1 MSDDATHP
9 STDTAS
15 KSSRGQSP
23 YVLGEKVGRILW
35 SAVQSTL
42 FAWSFHNWYGVRRFI
57 LRLFGSH
64 IAHNVRIRRT
74 VRIEIPWNLTIGDDS
89 SIGDRAILYCLGPV
103 AIGDRVS
110 ISQGAHLCAGT
121 HDYRDR
127 RMTLRRSSIVIGDDV
142 WIAADAFVGPDITI
156 GNGAILGA
164 CGVAMNNL
172 EPWMIYHGNPAVA
185 VKPRP
190 AMRD

>member
-1 MSDDATHP
+1 MSEPATH
-9 STDTAS
+9 SLADTAS
-15 KSSRGQSP
+15 NSSRGQSP
-23 YVLGEKVGRILW
+23 YGFGEKFRRMLW
-35 SAVQSTL
+35 SVVQSTL
-42 FAWSFHNWYGVRRFI
+42 FAWSFHNWYRFRRF
-57 LRLFGSH
+57 LVRAFGGR
-64 IAHNVRIRRT
+64 IAHSARIRRT
-74 VRIEIPWNLTIGDDS
+74 VRIEIPWNLTVGDES

-103 AIGDRVS
+103 AIGHRVT

-156 GNGAILGA
+156 GDGAILGA
-164 CGVAMNNL
+164 RGVAMNNL
-172 EPWMIYHGNPAVA
+172 EPWTIYHGNPAVA

-190 AMRD
+190 PMRD